1 MMDIPVSQ
9 LRKIESNH
17 QKDSDRCK
25 LEMLQYWLDSNSD
38 AAWNEI
44 VQALEKTDQ
53 PALATQIKHNYLESV
68 TTVVELHLSTLELI
82 KQESCVLSDH
92 RYCQI
97 SLDLAPKSKFQQ
109 RSTPNV
115 ISHD

>member
-53 PALATQIKHNYLESV
+53 PALATQIKHNYLESA
-68 TTVVELHLSTLELI
+68 TVVE
-82 KQESCVLSDH
+82 QEGPCRYMCHDH
-92 RYCQI
+92 R
-97 SLDLAPKSKFQQ
+97 LL
-109 RSTPNV
+109 
-115 ISHD
+115 

>member
-53 PALATQIKHNYLESV
+53 PALATQFGNIITWSQQL
-68 TTVVELHLSTLELI
+68 LLSNNNV
-82 KQESCVLSDH
+82 SCHITDIVRSPYIVAQNRSSSNGQRPMQVLMI
-92 RYCQI
+92 RYRK
-97 SLDLAPKSKFQQ
+97 L
-109 RSTPNV
+109 
-115 ISHD
+115 

>member
-53 PALATQIKHNYLESV
+53 PALATQIKHNYLESA
-68 TTVVELHLSTLELI
+68 TVVE
-82 KQESCVLSDH
+82 QESCVLSDH

-97 SLDLAPKSKFQQ
+97 SLDLAQNRSSSNGQ
-109 RSTPNV
+109 RPMQFLM
-115 ISHD
+115 IRYRKL